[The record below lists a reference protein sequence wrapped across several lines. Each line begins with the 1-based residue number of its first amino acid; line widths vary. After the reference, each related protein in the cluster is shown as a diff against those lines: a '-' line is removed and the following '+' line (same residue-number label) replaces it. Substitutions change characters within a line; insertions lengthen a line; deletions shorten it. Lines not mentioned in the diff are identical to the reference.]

1 MRAIE
6 IYVTYE
12 KGAADVIR
20 ELGYPDHKTL
30 RVGRAPRWSRDEFSS
45 RNGGGGGPSR
55 TWRSGYAWPCS
66 PTRVCG
72 GWPDECE
79 LASKI

>member
-20 ELGYPDHKTL
+20 ELGYPDRKTL
-30 RVGRAPRWSRDEFSS
+30 RVGRAPR
-45 RNGGGGGPSR
+45 
-55 TWRSGYAWPCS
+55 
-66 PTRVCG
+66 
-72 GWPDECE
+72 
-79 LASKI
+79 